1 MYFSFLSFY
10 ISNIFNAIDL
20 YQNQNFIYNYQNYND
35 FLYQNRL
42 YYNYM
47 IIKRK
52 LTYRIFFD
60 FFIIFYYKML

>member
-10 ISNIFNAIDL
+10 ISNIFNAINL

-47 IIKRK
+47 IIKRN